1 MISLRFRSLALAAY
15 MAGALLGAGSGPTFA
30 QGFPDRPVKMIVPFA
45 PGGALDV
52 VARLVADR
60 LSKTWSQ
67 PVVIENTPGAN
78 GIVGVNALTQSP
90 ADGYAIL
97 FATSPIFTV
106 NKYLYKNL
114 PYDPDKDLIAVSQAA
129 VAPNVLG
136 VYPKLPVANFQQL
149 LAYAR
154 ANPNE
159 LTFAS
164 QGNGST
170 GELTGLLLD
179 QMAGLKMRHIPYHGA
194 ALAWNDVIAGHVDMM
209 WDGIP
214 SVLSQIRAGTVR
226 ALAVGSR
233 QRSAALPDV
242 PTAIERGL
250 ADFESESWY
259 AAAVLHGTPTPV
271 VQKISAAIADAIHS
285 PDITARLMAIGARP
299 VGSTPEQMQ
308 AAIRSTGALWKRVI
322 EIADIHSE

>member
-1 MISLRFRSLALAAY
+1 MIFLRLRIVALAATV
-15 MAGALLGAGSGPTFA
+15 AGLLSGIGGAPAVA
-30 QGFPDRPVKMIVPFA
+30 QSFPDRPVKVIVPFA
-45 PGGALDV
+45 PGGSLDV

-67 PVVIENTPGAN
+67 PVVIENKPGAN
-78 GIVGVNALTQSP
+78 GIVGVNALTQSA
-90 ADGYAIL
+90 ADGYTIL
-97 FATSPIFTV
+97 FATSPIFTI

-114 PYDPDKDLIAVSQAA
+114 PYDPDKDLVPVSQAA

-136 VYPKLPVANFQQL
+136 AYPKLPFADFQQL

-154 ANPNE
+154 AHPNE

-170 GELTGLLLD
+170 GELTGLLLA

-214 SVLSQIRAGTVR
+214 SMLSQIRAGTVR

-233 QRSAALPDV
+233 QRSAALPNV
-242 PTAIERGL
+242 PTAIEEGL

-259 AAAVLHGTPTPV
+259 AAAVLRGTPAPV
-271 VQKISAAIADAIHS
+271 AEKISAAIADAIHS
-285 PDITARLMAIGARP
+285 PDITARLTAIGARP

-322 EIADIHSE
+322 EIANIHSE

>member
-67 PVVIENTPGAN
+67 PVVIENKPGAN

>member
-1 MISLRFRSLALAAY
+1 MIPPRLLRLLTVAAAAAAPLLGGGAAALAQ
-15 MAGALLGAGSGPTFA
+15 S
-30 QGFPDRPVKMIVPFA
+30 FPDRPVKVIVPFA
-45 PGGALDV
+45 PGGSLDA

-67 PVVIENTPGAN
+67 PVVIENKPGAN
-78 GIVGVNALTQSP
+78 GIVGVNALTQLP
-90 ADGYAIL
+90 ADGCTIL

-114 PYDPDKDLIAVSQAA
+114 PYDPDKDLTPVSQAA

-136 VYPKLPVANFQQL
+136 AYPKLPIADFKQL
-149 LAYAR
+149 ITYAR
-154 ANPNE
+154 AHPNE

-179 QMAGLKMRHIPYHGA
+179 QMADLKMRHIPYHGA
-194 ALAWNDVIAGHVDMM
+194 ALAWNDVLAGRVDMM

-242 PTAIERGL
+242 PTAIEEGF
-250 ADFESESWY
+250 AAFESESWY
-259 AAAVLHGTPTPV
+259 AAAVLHGTPDAI
-271 VQKISAAIADAIHS
+271 VQKISVGIADAIHS
-285 PDITARLMAIGARP
+285 PEIAARLTAIGARP

-308 AAIRSTGALWKRVI
+308 VAIKSTTALWKRVI
-322 EIADIHSE
+322 EVANIHNE

>member
-1 MISLRFRSLALAAY
+1 MSLLRLLRLLTVAAAVAVPLLVRGAAALAQ
-15 MAGALLGAGSGPTFA
+15 S
-30 QGFPDRPVKMIVPFA
+30 FPDRPIKVIVPFA
-45 PGGALDV
+45 PGGSLDA

-67 PVVIENTPGAN
+67 PVVIENKPGAN
-78 GIVGVNALTQSP
+78 GIVGVTALTQSP
-90 ADGYAIL
+90 ADGYTIL

-114 PYDPDKDLIAVSQAA
+114 SYDPDTDLTPVSQAA
-129 VAPNVLG
+129 IAPNVLG
-136 VYPKLPVANFQQL
+136 VYPKLPITDFRQL
-149 LAYAR
+149 IAYAR
-154 ANPNE
+154 AHPNE

-179 QMAGLKMRHIPYHGA
+179 QMAALKMRHIPYHGA
-194 ALAWNDVIAGHVDMM
+194 ALAWNDVLAGHVDMM

-233 QRSAALPDV
+233 QRSAALPEV
-242 PTAIERGL
+242 PTAIEEGL

-259 AAAVLHGTPTPV
+259 AAAVLHGTPHAI
-271 VQKISAAIADAIHS
+271 VQKISVGIADAIHS
-285 PDITARLMAIGARP
+285 PQITARLTAIGARP

-308 AAIRSTGALWKRVI
+308 VAIKSTAALWKRVI
-322 EIADIHSE
+322 EVANIHSQ

>member
-1 MISLRFRSLALAAY
+1 MIFPRLRSLALAASV
-15 MAGALLGAGSGPTFA
+15 AGALLGAGGGPAFA
-30 QGFPDRPVKMIVPFA
+30 QSFPDRPVKMIVPFA

-52 VARLVADR
+52 VARLLADR

-67 PVVIENTPGAN
+67 PVVIENKPGAN

-136 VYPKLPVANFQQL
+136 AYPKLPFGDFQKL
-149 LAYAR
+149 VAYAR
-154 ANPNE
+154 AHPNE

-170 GELTGLLLD
+170 GELTGLLLN

-242 PTAIERGL
+242 PTAIEQGL

-259 AAAVLHGTPTPV
+259 AAAVLHGTPAPV

-285 PDITARLMAIGARP
+285 PDIMARLTAIGARP

>member
-1 MISLRFRSLALAAY
+1 MIFPRLRVPALAATV
-15 MAGALLGAGSGPTFA
+15 AGSLLGCGSAAAVA
-30 QGFPDRPVKMIVPFA
+30 QDFPDRPVKVIVPFA
-45 PGGALDV
+45 PGGSLDL
-52 VARLVADR
+52 VARLIADR

-67 PVVIENTPGAN
+67 PVVIENKPGAN
-78 GIVGVNALTQSP
+78 GIVGVNALTQAA

-97 FATSPIFTV
+97 FATSPIFTI

-114 PYDPDKDLIAVSQAA
+114 PYDPDKDLVPVSQAA

-136 VYPKLPVANFQQL
+136 AYPKLPFVDFQQL
-149 LAYAR
+149 IAYAR
-154 ANPNE
+154 AHPNE

-170 GELTGLLLD
+170 GELTGLLLN
-179 QMAGLKMRHIPYHGA
+179 QMAGLKIRHIPYHGA
-194 ALAWNDVIAGHVDMM
+194 ALAWNDVLAGHVDMM

-242 PTAIERGL
+242 PTAVEEGL
-250 ADFESESWY
+250 SDFESESWY
-259 AAAVLHGTPTPV
+259 AAAVLRGTPDPI

-285 PDITARLMAIGARP
+285 PAIAARLTAVGARP
-299 VGSTPEQMQ
+299 VGSTPEQMR
-308 AAIRSTGALWKRVI
+308 AAIKSTAALWRRVI
-322 EIADIHSE
+322 EVANIHSE